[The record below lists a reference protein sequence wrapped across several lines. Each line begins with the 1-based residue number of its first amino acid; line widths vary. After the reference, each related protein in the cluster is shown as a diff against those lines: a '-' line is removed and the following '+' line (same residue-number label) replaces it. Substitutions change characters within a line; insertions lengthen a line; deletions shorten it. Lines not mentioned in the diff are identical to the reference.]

1 MNLHSS
7 DFSGHAGAIS
17 VVAIKSF
24 AEEKPA
30 KFISP
35 KNTHL
40 IDLNYHGYNDY
51 NFFQVEFYAIC
62 ESKR

>member
-51 NFFQVEFYAIC
+51 NFFQN
-62 ESKR
+62 